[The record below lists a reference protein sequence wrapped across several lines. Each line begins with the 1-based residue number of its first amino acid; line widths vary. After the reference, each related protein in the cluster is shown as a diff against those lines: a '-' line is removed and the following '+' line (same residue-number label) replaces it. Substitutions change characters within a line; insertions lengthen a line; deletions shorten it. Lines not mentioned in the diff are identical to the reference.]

1 MEEVQLKDK
10 RFRSYISESKLLE
23 CSRIIGEQLNA
34 HYADKNPLFIGV
46 LNGCFHFMADLM
58 KEVTIP
64 CEINFTKVKSYDGT
78 SSTGRIKT
86 IMPLPPDIKGRHIL
100 FVEDIIDTGNTL
112 KFLLDEAQKLE
123 PASVEVISLLF
134 KPDACHYDFPLKY
147 VGLDIPNKFVVGYGL
162 DYDGLGRNLR
172 SIYVLKE

>member
-1 MEEVQLKDK
+1 MEEVQLHDK
-10 RFRSYISESKLLE
+10 TFVRYISEERILE
-23 CSRIIGEQLNA
+23 CTREIGERINE
-34 HYADKNPLFIGV
+34 HYRDKDPVFIGV

-58 KEVTIP
+58 KEVKVP
-64 CEINFTKVKSYDGT
+64 CEINFTKVKSYEGT
-78 SSTGRIKT
+78 TSTGKIKT
-86 IMPLPPDIKGRHIL
+86 IMPLPPDIEGRHIL

-112 KFLLDEAQKLE
+112 KYLMEEAQKLH

-162 DYDGLGRNLR
+162 DYDGHGRNLR
-172 SIYVLKE
+172 DIFVLKE